1 MKIEKVNDNK
11 IKISFDYN
19 ELEENNISVHSFLSN
34 SYSTQKLFLAI
45 LDIANEEFGFN
56 TKNCKI
62 SYETIS
68 FDNKEFLVI
77 VTKSANSLE
86 SNNLSPY
93 NLLEI
98 SNKKKPNHTLSNTT
112 KNDNHFISEKEDHT
126 ETDNLSCPI
135 YNLKNDTQ
143 ILLYEFDTIQ
153 ELYSFCDY
161 LKNSIPQE
169 IFKNSLYQYD
179 NKFFLEIN
187 FDTLKLKD
195 IKKIT
200 SIISEYKNFLLLS
213 RLTICKLRECADLII
228 EDNAIQLLEN

>member
-1 MKIEKVNDNK
+1 MKIEKVNENK
-11 IKISFDYN
+11 IKISFDYS

-56 TKNCKI
+56 AKNCKI

-77 VTKSANSLE
+77 ITKSTNSLE

-98 SNKKKPNHTLSNTT
+98 CNKNNFNKSYSNNI
-112 KNDNHFISEKEDHT
+112 KNDNYLTSEKDSEIDSY
-126 ETDNLSCPI
+126 NLSCPI
-135 YNLKNDTQ
+135 YNIKNDTQ
-143 ILLYEFDTIQ
+143 ILLYEFDTME

-161 LKNSIPQE
+161 LKNSLSQE
-169 IFKNSLYQYD
+169 DFKNSLYQYD

-187 FDTLKLKD
+187 FENLKLND

-200 SIISEYKNFLLLS
+200 SIISEYKNFLIIS
-213 RLTICKLRECADLII
+213 RLTIFKLKECANLII

>member
-1 MKIEKVNDNK
+1 MKIEKVNNDK
-11 IKISFDYN
+11 IKISFDYS

-77 VTKSANSLE
+77 ITKLE
-86 SNNLSPY
+86 NLSDTQNLLPY

-98 SNKKKPNHTLSNTT
+98 CNSNSKSC
-112 KNDNHFISEKEDHT
+112 EKENKI
-126 ETDNLSCPI
+126 ETYNLSCPI
-135 YNLKNDTQ
+135 YDSKNDTK
-143 ILLYEFDTIQ
+143 ILLYEFDTM
-153 ELYSFCDY
+153 EDLYSFCDY
-161 LKNSIPQE
+161 LKNSLSYE

-179 NKFFLEIN
+179 NKYFLEIN
-187 FDTLKLKD
+187 FDNLNILD

-200 SIISEYKNFLLLS
+200 SIISEYKNFLILS
-213 RLTICKLRECADLII
+213 RLTICKLKECANLII
-228 EDNAIQLLEN
+228 ENNAIQLLKS